1 VVRPPWQFRP
11 PIVGDQQGIVMRPPV
26 IIDSPPSG
34 IWDSSVVVTQPE
46 PKAEETYRGGLRITD
61 VGAGPGARGGLK
73 NGDLIVAV
81 NDAPTPTVAEFQ
93 AALERFGGEV
103 TIAVYNEELGRLEGA
118 RVTPLQ
124 GRIGIRC
131 DEVVFQNG

>member
-1 VVRPPWQFRP
+1 
-11 PIVGDQQGIVMRPPV
+11 MRPPV
-26 IIDSPPSG
+26 IIDAEPSG
-34 IWDSSVVVTQPE
+34 TWDSSVVVTQPE

-61 VGAGPGARGGLK
+61 VGVGPGARGGLK

-81 NDAPTPTVAEFQ
+81 NDVPTPTVAEFQ

-103 TIAVYNEELGRLEGA
+103 TIAVFNEEQGRLEGA
-118 RVTPLQ
+118 RVTPQQ